1 MPMLLF
7 GVASMSALITE
18 PKCLLP
24 RESAI
29 NRWTNERFC
38 LAVTNINGVWVV
50 EDP

>member
-1 MPMLLF
+1 MPVLIF
-7 GVASMSALITE
+7 EVASMIALITE

-50 EDP
+50 ED